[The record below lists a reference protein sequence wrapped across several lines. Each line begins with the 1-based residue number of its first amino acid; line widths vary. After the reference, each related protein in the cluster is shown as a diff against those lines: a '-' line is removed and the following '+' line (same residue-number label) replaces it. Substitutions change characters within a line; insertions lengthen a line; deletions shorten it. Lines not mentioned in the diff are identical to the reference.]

1 MLYTPT
7 EMNQNQ
13 CWIMIKNITLHLISC
28 IPITISLSQEIVF
41 NFIATSNLSY
51 AYLSKQK
58 VVIWTGIAVF
68 LDSHIIKT
76 QKCLTTIQND
86 TVGNIILFIFNTNIY
101 CLTQTSLFWNI
112 QQSSLSQVTIVCC
125 CFRITIY
132 FHNVKW
138 NSSVVCSQ

>member
-1 MLYTPT
+1 MILQKDITRRLYEP
-7 EMNQNQ
+7 
-13 CWIMIKNITLHLISC
+13 ITLHLISC

-76 QKCLTTIQND
+76 Q
-86 TVGNIILFIFNTNIY
+86 
-101 CLTQTSLFWNI
+101 
-112 QQSSLSQVTIVCC
+112 
-125 CFRITIY
+125 
-132 FHNVKW
+132 NV
-138 NSSVVCSQ
+138 

>member
-1 MLYTPT
+1 MLNNDQNKT
-7 EMNQNQ
+7 MNH
-13 CWIMIKNITLHLISC
+13 ITLHLVWC
-28 IPITISLSQEIVF
+28 FPKTISPSQEIVF
-41 NFIATSNLSY
+41 YLIVTSNLSY

-101 CLTQTSLFWNI
+101 CLTQMSLFWNI